1 MDGSTSLKVGGRK
14 EDKDEFPI
22 ELGISGRTES
32 DKSHPQGKC
41 ALCGKQIEIVT
52 HGSSS
57 TGGKKASSPI
67 IEIVEGTNY
76 EFDS

>member
-1 MDGSTSLKVGGRK
+1 MDGSTNLTVGGRK
-14 EDKDEFPI
+14 EDKDELPI

-32 DKSHPQGKC
+32 DKSQPQGKC

-57 TGGKKASSPI
+57 TGRQES
-67 IEIVEGTNY
+67 
-76 EFDS
+76 